1 MEKKA
6 AAKAKADKKAAEEMK
21 AAAEKVQPHSS
32 PPQRP

>member
-6 AAKAKADKKAAEEMK
+6 AAKAKADKKAAEEKK